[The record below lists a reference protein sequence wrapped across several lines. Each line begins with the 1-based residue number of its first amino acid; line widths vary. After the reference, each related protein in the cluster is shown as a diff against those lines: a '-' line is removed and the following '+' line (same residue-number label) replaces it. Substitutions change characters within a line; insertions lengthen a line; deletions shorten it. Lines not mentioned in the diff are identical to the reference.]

1 MIYISLTVI
10 LTVEYGERIMSNP
23 ILSLIEMGVTA
34 WGIIVALF
42 ILVIKSLTYGRLHGN
57 IEKQTGSNHEKNK
70 NDN

>member
-1 MIYISLTVI
+1 
-10 LTVEYGERIMSNP
+10 MSNP